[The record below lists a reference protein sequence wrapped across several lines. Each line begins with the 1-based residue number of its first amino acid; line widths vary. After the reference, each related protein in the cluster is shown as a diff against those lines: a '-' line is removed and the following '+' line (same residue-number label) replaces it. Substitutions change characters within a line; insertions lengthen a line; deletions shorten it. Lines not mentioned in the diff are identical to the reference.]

1 MTETEG
7 QVSLK
12 MPSFRK
18 SGCCPYTIKDATIS
32 PLDTEKDVFTWTNAA
47 PSTGV
52 AYILHQFK
60 DPEGV
65 NIVSSDSITFKKTKS
80 LYIPFKAELAAIHW
94 CLTKVDYDCH
104 GARRIILKCDTKGH
118 EIILE
123 Y

>member
-1 MTETEG
+1 MTCDLNI
-7 QVSLK
+7 VSSDHKPPQHIRLCDLNIVSYDHK
-12 MPSFRK
+12 PPQHIVL
-18 SGCCPYTIKDATIS
+18 C
-32 PLDTEKDVFTWTNAA
+32 E
-47 PSTGV
+47 
-52 AYILHQFK
+52 
-60 DPEGV
+60 V